1 MPLQQMK
8 AFSPRQV
15 QFKIARSANE
25 PELEKAAEEFIEEHG
40 GQSLGDID
48 TPSFIRKV
56 SNISLMPPP
65 ELLQRKTLLVPDKKI
80 LELIAVLRG
89 YDRCPA
95 GT

>member
-1 MPLQQMK
+1 MQLLKMK
-8 AFSPRQV
+8 AFNHQQVEFEIPR
-15 QFKIARSANE
+15 SENE
-25 PELEKAAEEFIEEHG
+25 LELEKAAEEYIEEHG

-65 ELLQRKTLLVPDKKI
+65 ELLQRKAVLVPDKKI

-89 YDRCPA
+89 YNHSPA
-95 GT
+95 NL